1 MCKAPG
7 AASRDDC
14 VAVGRLL
21 FHDRSASI
29 IARMVGGMMLR
40 RLVKGSPED
49 VAARKLRRDYV
60 WGELQLTEKHASYQD
75 QFQSEIESFG
85 EWEAWERALERLGI
99 SREPPAG
106 WAPDDPNLLLLS
118 EERAPAPTR

>member
-7 AASRDDC
+7 AASRDDW

-29 IARMVGGMMLR
+29 IARMVGGTMLR

-75 QFQSEIESFG
+75 QFQRDRKFRRVGGVGASP
-85 EWEAWERALERLGI
+85 RATRHFT
-99 SREPPAG
+99 RTAG
-106 WAPDDPNLLLLS
+106 
-118 EERAPAPTR
+118 RVGTG